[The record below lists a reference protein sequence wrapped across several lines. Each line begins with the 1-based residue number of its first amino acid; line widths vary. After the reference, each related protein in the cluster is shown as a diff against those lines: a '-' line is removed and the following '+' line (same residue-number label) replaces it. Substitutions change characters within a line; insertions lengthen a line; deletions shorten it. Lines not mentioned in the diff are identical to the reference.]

1 MQDFNNRP
9 TVYTTSEQHKEA
21 TASRMERDRA
31 DLAKLATKLE
41 QYSPFSE
48 ETTLRNIITGINAD
62 KYINV
67 QDLFTVGKSVVTEMK
82 GQSVFEY
89 SYKRKN
95 KVKTLAS
102 TRSIK
107 VSEDLTIYPALL
119 FQRFLLYHSPEIC
132 A

>member
-1 MQDFNNRP
+1 
-9 TVYTTSEQHKEA
+9 
-21 TASRMERDRA
+21 MERDRA
-31 DLAKLATKLE
+31 DLAKLASNLE

-102 TRSIK
+102 ARSIK
-107 VSEDLTIYPALL
+107 VSEDRTIDPALL